1 MLNESDEIKAIIPH
15 REPFILVD
23 EILEMDDD
31 RVVAL
36 KHVSAEE
43 PYFKGHFPSEPVM
56 PGVLIVEALAQAG
69 AVRILSMQFEGKIAY
84 FGRIDKVRFKQ
95 KVVPGDTLRL
105 EVELTRCA
113 ALPAGLGK
121 PMSATSWPAVPNWF
135 LSSVQKRIKHVQKS
149 FDCQSR

>member
-1 MLNESDEIKAIIPH
+1 MNLDEIKAIIPH

-69 AVRILSMQFEGKIAY
+69 AVRILSMPQFEGKIAY

-105 EVELTRCA
+105 EVELDQVRGI
-113 ALPAGLGK
+113 AGRAFGK
-121 PMSATSWPAVPNWF
+121 AYVGDELACSAELVFVVST
-135 LSSVQKRIKHVQKS
+135 KE
-149 FDCQSR
+149 D